1 MGSLLLS
8 AGMGLVLP
16 TARVALMGTGEIL
29 VLLVAPV
36 PSSRATGLSRVAVP
50 ALSPSSAGFSEMLM
64 ALQPD
69 VPLLIPPRLLLHTLC
84 QVLPPCLPLWH
95 PSLVPL
101 PFRTRSPVLE
111 LLLHQEY
118 PVPTPLCHGNRLP
131 ASRHAVRRNAF

>member
-50 ALSPSSAGFSEMLM
+50 ALSSSSAGFSEMLM

-84 QVLPPCLPLWH
+84 QVLPPWLPLWH

-101 PFRTRSPVLE
+101 PFRTRSPALE